1 MRATQELRRLKGD
14 GRMESLRKNVVVT
27 GASSGIGRATALRLA
42 RSGWRV
48 YATVRSDTDAESLV
62 AESGGAVR
70 TLRLDVTDSESIAAA
85 ARAVHAEVAGNGLD
99 GLVNNAGIGVTMPVE
114 YTTPELLRE
123 VFEINLFGQI
133 EVIRAFLPMLRRA
146 RGCVVNLG
154 SVGDH
159 ITPPFGGA
167 LASSKAAFAAMS
179 TALRLEVRS
188 QGIRVVVIEPG
199 AIHTPAV
206 KKTLGHVDET
216 IRGFPSEGAAHYGEA
231 MRQMTLVFT
240 QRERAGSPPEAVAAV
255 IERALTAR
263 RPCTRY
269 PAGKDARKITMLA
282 RILPEMMLDRLILRM
297 FGLAKLGTAPA
308 PRRPVPMQRHR
319 HA

>member
-1 MRATQELRRLKGD
+1 
-14 GRMESLRKNVVVT
+14 MESFRKSVVVT
-27 GASSGIGRATALRLA
+27 GASSGIGRATALQLA

-48 YATVRSDTDAESLV
+48 YATVRRDDDAEALV
-62 AESGGAVR
+62 VESGDTIRA
-70 TLRLDVTDSESIAAA
+70 LRLDVTDAESIIAA

-114 YTTPELLRE
+114 YTTSEMLRE

-199 AIHTPAV
+199 SIHTPAV
-206 KKTLGHVDET
+206 TKTLGHVDET
-216 IRGFPSEGAAHYGEA
+216 IRGLPSEGAAHYGDA
-231 MRQMTLVFT
+231 MRQMSRVFSR
-240 QRERAGSPPEAVAAV
+240 RERAGSPPEAVAAV

-282 RILPEMMLDRLILRM
+282 RVLPEKLLDRVILRM
-297 FGLAKLGTAPA
+297 FGLAKLGMNTVPA
-308 PRRPVPMQRHR
+308 PRRRVPVPRHR